1 MVPDEWNTRAYI
13 DVEDVIINF
22 SPASKR
28 LEDGVKRPCVAE
40 KQHIEIFWVD
50 QFCITEKAFSH
61 EMVCSKKNGLLFF
74 IFYFLFFLMI
84 FDLQNAMKNVMG

>member
-1 MVPDEWNTRAYI
+1 M
-13 DVEDVIINF
+13 IINF

-50 QFCITEKAFSH
+50 QFCITEKAFSQ
-61 EMVCSKKNGLLFF
+61 EMVCSKKNFF
-74 IFYFLFFLMI
+74 IFFYFLFFI
-84 FDLQNAMKNVMG
+84 FFDDFRFTKCNEKCHGIRNESTMK